1 MWLVLA
7 ASMTACFENSVPGPA
22 QSAESACA
30 DAGAAVPPECLKPP
44 ECSACPDPP
53 ACPQADAGEGCPPPC
68 ECPVCPAPERTLRV
82 MTFNI
87 RHAAEASLGAIANVI
102 KAEAPDIV
110 GLQEVDY
117 YLERSGNVYQSY
129 RLGQLVG
136 RASLF
141 RASIIYPDSGGQYG
155 LAVLSR
161 FPIVSSDKLVLTSG
175 AQPRILL
182 IVDIELEPG
191 RMATV
196 AVTHLG
202 LTAEERRAQAAEI
215 VEALRGRPRVLLMG
229 DFNEGPTGSSVRT
242 LTAEFAD
249 VWDEAG
255 QGAGFTFPADAPTMR
270 IDFILRDRA
279 LPVPIEAHVPERIAS
294 DHRPVVVT
302 MPWPAQ

>member
-1 MWLVLA
+1 MIRSALSLLLA
-7 ASMTACFENSVPGPA
+7 ASLAACFEASFPEPP
-22 QSAESACA
+22 QSEGLTCA
-30 DAGAAVPPECLKPP
+30 DAGSNPAPECP
-44 ECSACPDPP
+44 EPLECLACPDPP
-53 ACPQADAGEGCPPPC
+53 ACAPADAGEEPC
-68 ECPVCPAPERTLRV
+68 ECPVCPAPERALRA

-87 RHAAEASLGAIANVI
+87 RHAADATLGALANVI

-129 RLGQLVG
+129 RLGQLTG
-136 RASLF
+136 MASLF
-141 RASIIYPDSGGQYG
+141 RASKLYPDSEGQYG

-161 FPIVSSDKLVLTSG
+161 FPIISSDKVMLTSG
-175 AQPRILL
+175 TEPRILL
-182 IVDIELEPG
+182 IVSVELEPG

-202 LTAEERRAQAAEI
+202 LTSEERRVQTAEI

-242 LTAEFAD
+242 LTAEYAD

-255 QGAGFTFPADAPTMR
+255 QGAGFTFPADAPTRR

-279 LPVPIEAHVPERIAS
+279 LPVPTEAHVSERIAS
-294 DHRPVVVT
+294 TGRSS
-302 MPWPAQ
+302 